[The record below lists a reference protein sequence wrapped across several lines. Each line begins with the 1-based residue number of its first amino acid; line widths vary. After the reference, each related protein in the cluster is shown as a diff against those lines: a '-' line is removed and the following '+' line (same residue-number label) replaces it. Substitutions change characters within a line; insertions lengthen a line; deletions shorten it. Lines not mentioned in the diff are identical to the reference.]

1 MKTHEIDLSKFLC
14 KGHVSCECRDGVLHM
29 TTLRSIPTQ
38 RFDAEH
44 LSIGSYI
51 YLPEKYRLPL
61 RIDITA
67 KIDAPGL
74 YVMLGKGHVNFGT
87 MWQDNRR
94 IDDIY
99 MPTRKIT
106 NFHNHVELNTYT
118 SISLLYGLKEM
129 QILVNGEER
138 FYSSRE
144 RYSKPAALQ
153 EMKEEGLAL
162 KIACDKL
169 VNLCISSLCITE
181 YDESLEVLR
190 TSEELPAALTKNEA
204 VPYGEKPVLE
214 TCISR
219 LPKQIQNE
227 IMNLDG
233 YLTGQKAIKF
243 KRQIEKNGNKIT
255 YVASDHGFSY
265 AIYLSN
271 DYFDHSL
278 QWYLI
283 TSGKPETWHRK
294 ADQMEETLSKLEQDD
309 PHFAKHMYGNL
320 EDCVGCYQTCLAR
333 TRYRFHE
340 QEKTTCHGKLKFKAD
355 TSGFEDVRC
364 FFAAISQV
372 VKS

>member
-1 MKTHEIDLSKFLC
+1 
-14 KGHVSCECRDGVLHM
+14 
-29 TTLRSIPTQ
+29 
-38 RFDAEH
+38 
-44 LSIGSYI
+44 
-51 YLPEKYRLPL
+51 
-61 RIDITA
+61 
-67 KIDAPGL
+67 
-74 YVMLGKGHVNFGT
+74 
-87 MWQDNRR
+87 
-94 IDDIY
+94 
-99 MPTRKIT
+99 
-106 NFHNHVELNTYT
+106 
-118 SISLLYGLKEM
+118 
-129 QILVNGEER
+129 
-138 FYSSRE
+138 
-144 RYSKPAALQ
+144 
-153 EMKEEGLAL
+153 MKEEGLTL

-181 YDESLEVLR
+181 YNDESLGIVH
-190 TSEELPAALTKNEA
+190 TSEELPPALTKNEA
-204 VPYGEKPVLE
+204 VPYGEKPALE

-227 IMNLDG
+227 IMNMDS
-233 YLTGQKAIKF
+233 YLTAQRAIKF

-333 TRYRFHE
+333 TRYRFNG

-355 TSGFEDVRC
+355 LSGFEDVRR
-364 FFAAISQV
+364 FLAAISSI
-372 VKS
+372 VKEPQAKSMDKCEI